1 MRYLMWVIGSFL
13 VYTASPAAAEVTSLP
28 FAPLLKSGMAAPV
41 EAGEFTPPWRAVGV
55 RQPQF
60 IRLAQVNVEAG
71 RIELAEPSEKDNT
84 NIFEHL
90 QINLLDLE
98 KMGREITERLIGEPM
113 NLTLDEC
120 VEMALRS
127 NQDILVSGFEPLL
140 SDSDLQSA
148 LGEFDPTLSARINH
162 RDSITPLSPTFSVFT
177 QGAISANEQEFTDYA
192 VGIGGKLHWGTQYD
206 LTFTGDRD
214 LGTFTGGESSF
225 RGDMTL
231 TLTQPLLRGFGPDS
245 NRLRVRTARNSREIS
260 DAQLE
265 LTVLN
270 TVGEV
275 LKAYWDL
282 VGAIQ
287 QLTVREESFAN
298 AMRLVRI
305 NEQRFEIGTAAAIE
319 VLQAKAGAAARS
331 GDLTTARTAILDAE
345 DILKDLI
352 GLYDDDLL
360 SSKNI
365 IPLER
370 PNPVKVDWDREKSMR
385 TALENRPEIRSAEI
399 QLENARLERH
409 GARDGLLPQLDLTGS
424 YGQNARDDTFSRSF
438 DGVVGNDGS
447 TWTVGLI
454 GSIPIGNRAGRG
466 TYRRAKVFERQQEQ
480 RLKQAKRQVMLAVSL
495 SLHRL
500 VSNEILIESSKQ
512 TRILQQAN
520 VAAEEKRLS
529 LGVTTSQE
537 VLEIQED
544 LTEAQTQEVQSMVDF
559 EKALID
565 LQVSEGTLLE
575 NRGVIFDPAEDQN
588 PLGFFRSIRPARPFR

>member
-1 MRYLMWVIGSFL
+1 MRYLMWAIASFL
-13 VYTASPAAAEVTSLP
+13 VCTALPAAAQETT
-28 FAPLLKSGMAAPV
+28 APSG
-41 EAGEFTPPWRAVGV
+41 G
-55 RQPQF
+55 
-60 IRLAQVNVEAG
+60 
-71 RIELAEPSEKDNT
+71 SES

-113 NLTLDEC
+113 QLTLDEC

-127 NQDILVSGFEPLL
+127 NQDILVTGFEPLL

-162 RDSITPLSPTFSVFT
+162 SDSITPLSPTFALFS
-177 QGAISANEQEFTDYA
+177 QGLISANEQEFTDYS

-206 LTFTGDRD
+206 LTFTGDRE
-214 LGTFTGGESSF
+214 LGTFSGGESTF

-270 TVGEV
+270 TVGDV
-275 LKAYWDL
+275 LKAYWNL

-287 QLTVREESFAN
+287 QLTVREESFSN

-305 NEQRFEIGTAAAIE
+305 NEQRFEIGTAAALE
-319 VLQAKAGAAARS
+319 VLNAKAGAAARS
-331 GDLTTARTAILDAE
+331 GALITARTDILDAE
-345 DILKDLI
+345 DLLKDLI

-360 SSKNI
+360 SSKSV
-365 IPLER
+365 IPVER
-370 PNPVKVDWDREKSMR
+370 PNPIKVDWDMEKSMR

-409 GARDGLLPQLDLTGS
+409 GARDGLLPQLDLIGS
-424 YGQNARDDTFSRSF
+424 YGQNARDTTFSRSF
-438 DGVVGNDGS
+438 DGVIGNDGS
-447 TWTVGLI
+447 TWTVGLT
-454 GSIPIGNRAGRG
+454 GSIPIGNRAARG
-466 TYRRAKVFERQQEQ
+466 SYRRAKVFERQQEQ
-480 RLKQAKRQVMLAVSL
+480 RLRQAKQQVMLGVRMSL
-495 SLHRL
+495 RRL
-500 VSNEILIESSKQ
+500 VSNEILIESNKQ
-512 TRILQQAN
+512 TRILQEAN

-529 LGVTTSQE
+529 LGVTTSHA

-565 LQVSEGTLLE
+565 LQVSEGTLLD

-588 PLGFFRSIRPARPFR
+588 PLGFFRSIGPVRSTR